1 MKNLIILPLLLLG
14 SSLLGQIS
22 AIDLYAASE
31 RTDQRNY
38 GNGAIAML
46 INGDNLVQQG
56 RWEDAVTVYDNVV
69 EMWPNWAP
77 AYIKRAMAKARMGRS
92 SEAERDLYR
101 AYLISPNSVALFS
114 LNDPVNRMKLMAI
127 PAHHT
132 LRAHEASAV
141 HALKERGQLFQID
154 LLIDELEDQQVM
166 PLTEI
171 ALLRGNLR
179 LLYDDHFQAIAY
191 YDWALDR
198 NKSPE
203 LLHNRGLARILT
215 YNFPDG
221 CADLEEAGN
230 LGYEPSKNQHVDLCS
245 F

>member
-1 MKNLIILPLLLLG
+1 MKNLIILTLLLLG

-22 AIDLYAASE
+22 AIDLYTASE
-31 RTDQRNY
+31 RTDQRSY

-46 INGDNLVQQG
+46 INGDNLVRQG
-56 RWEDAVTVYDNVV
+56 RWEDAIMVYDNVV

-77 AYIKRAMAKARMGRS
+77 AYLKRAMTKARMGRS
-92 SEAERDLYR
+92 TEAERDLQR

-114 LNDPVNRMKLMAI
+114 LNNPANRMKLMAI
-127 PAHHT
+127 PAHHA
-132 LRAHEASAV
+132 LDAHEANAV
-141 HALKERGQLFQID
+141 NDLKIRGQLFQID
-154 LLIDELEDQQVM
+154 LLIDELENQQLM

-179 LLYDDHFQAIAY
+179 LLHEDHFQAIAY
-191 YDWALDR
+191 YDWAIDR

-230 LGYEPSKNQHVDLCS
+230 LGYQPSKNQHLDLCS